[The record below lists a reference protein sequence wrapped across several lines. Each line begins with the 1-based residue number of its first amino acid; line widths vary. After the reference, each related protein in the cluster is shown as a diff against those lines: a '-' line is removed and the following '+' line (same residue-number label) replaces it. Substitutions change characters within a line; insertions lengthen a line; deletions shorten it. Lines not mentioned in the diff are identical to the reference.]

1 MGKILYS
8 SHHVWV
14 SGEGDTVRLGISDH
28 AQESLGAI
36 LFLNLPD
43 EGETVSIGERFGD
56 IESVKTV
63 SDLISPVS
71 GEIVRV
77 NEELM
82 DMPEEINEHPY
93 DCWFIEVRTDGVSEE
108 LMDEAAYAQYRE
120 TL

>member
-1 MGKILYS
+1 MEKLLYS
-8 SHHVWV
+8 EHHVWV
-14 SGEGDTVRLGISDH
+14 SREEGIVRLGITDY

-63 SDLISPVS
+63 SDLISPVE
-71 GEIVRV
+71 GDIVRV
-77 NEELM
+77 NEALTEA
-82 DMPEEINEHPY
+82 PEEINETPY
-93 DCWFIEVRTDGVSEE
+93 DCWFVEVRADSISEE